1 MQYYTERQFIVFVGF
16 PDISKALDLLNYD
29 KLWCKM
35 LKSNIPIG
43 VINIYNI
50 GISTKLIL

>member
-50 GISTKLIL
+50 GIST